1 MKYNTLQEQL
11 HKFKKL
17 TGLLNESLFPIID
30 EFIEIGLRKFLPKA
44 VIENKDFAQDLIKS
58 GRIIVDKE
66 TGKVVKILI
75 DDRTPLPIWRTLFR
89 SPEMR
94 GAFEELLVKKGF
106 NLNQINDP
114 SFLPLINKF
123 SGLKKGIEAYTASA
137 GNVIIETFWGKQ
149 FKTVKEF
156 FTEFLKGFGQAFSG
170 PNFLKSLYN
179 KVMPDINK
187 LKGEFNKNFESILT
201 KYTANDTNITNEM
214 KELER
219 ILGQLRLRK
228 EQQHATLYKMWVEEL
243 KKEPKMKRL
252 FDPNDPFYILK
263 DATNNQTF
271 RELLKQYESANGVNE
286 VINGMTSKLKAV
298 KKLFSNPGKIGF
310 GKKLISVGER
320 LINTGL
326 WWDPRKWSEL
336 RKNRKA
342 LGWGRHI
349 GYEIGGKIEAS
360 VTMVPLLL
368 AGYKFLGAYSESWLQ
383 SNGYDVD
390 VPLTDKKVL
399 DEYDKS
405 MSNLIVWFQLYSRQ
419 YFESLGI
426 RSAELATL
434 PAWSLTA
441 YGLLLNYEG
450 GFKPGDWDKQ
460 AKEVIEQ
467 SKNNELEI
475 EAAAQSN
482 SKINDTLK
490 LIEVP
495 RVDTIINTINQ
506 ELNLDSVNPEDLIKK

>member
-1 MKYNTLQEQL
+1 MKYSTLQEQI

-17 TGLLNESLFPIID
+17 TGLLNESLFPVID
-30 EFIEIGLRKFLPKA
+30 EFIEIGIRKFLSKT
-44 VIENKDFAQDLIKS
+44 VIENKDFSEDLIKS
-58 GRIIVDKE
+58 GRMIVDKE
-66 TGKVVKILI
+66 TGKVSKILL
-75 DDRTPLPIWRTLFR
+75 DDQTPFFVWKTLFR

-94 GAFEELLVKKGF
+94 GAFEELLIKKGF
-106 NLNQINDP
+106 KLNQITDP
-114 SFLPLINKF
+114 DFLPLINKF
-123 SGLKKGIEAYTASA
+123 NGLKKGIEAYTASA

-149 FKTVKEF
+149 FKTVGEF

-179 KVMPDINK
+179 KVMPDVNK
-187 LKGEFNKNFESILT
+187 LKGEFDKNFESILT
-201 KYTANDTNITNEM
+201 KYTADDTNITNEM
-214 KELER
+214 KELEK

-228 EQQHATLYKMWVEEL
+228 EQQHATLYKMWIDEL
-243 KKEPKMKRL
+243 KKQPQMKRL
-252 FDPNDPFYILK
+252 FDPSDPFYILK

-286 VINGMTSKLKAV
+286 VINGMTSKLKAI
-298 KKLFSNPGKIGF
+298 KKLFTNPGKIGF

-320 LINTGL
+320 LLNTGL
-326 WWDPRKWSEL
+326 MWDPRKWSEL

-368 AGYKFLGAYSESWLQ
+368 ASYKFLGAYSESWLQ
-383 SNGYDVD
+383 SNGYDID

-405 MSNLIVWFQLYSRQ
+405 MSNISVWVQLYARQ

-441 YGLLLNYEG
+441 YGLLQNYKG
-450 GFKPGDWDKQ
+450 GWKPGDWENQVRIVTD
-460 AKEVIEQ
+460 Q
-467 SKNNELEI
+467 SKQNEI
-475 EAAAQSN
+475 QVDTSGQSN
-482 SKINDTLK
+482 SQINDTLK
-490 LIEVP
+490 LINP
-495 RVDTIINTINQ
+495 PKVDTIINTINQ
-506 ELNLDSVNPEDLIKK
+506 DLNLDSVNPEDLIKK